1 MKLSDF
7 KGADA
12 FKVMGKL
19 LSVFK
24 TFFADEG
31 IKEIYDKKEDG
42 WVSKLF
48 EYSLENCSEGWLD
61 LFVIF
66 NPDVKREEVSLANVF
81 VFATEVMNDKEIM
94 ELFFSQGKTMQTTS
108 IGLATEN
115 TEV

>member
-19 LSVFK
+19 LDVFK
-24 TFFADEG
+24 VFFADEG
-31 IKEIYDKKEDG
+31 IKEIYDKKEKG
-42 WVSKLF
+42 WINNLF
-48 EYSLENCSEGWLD
+48 TYSLENCSEAWVE
-61 LFVIF
+61 LFLIF
-66 NPDVKREEVSLANVF
+66 NPDLKKDDVNLARVF
-81 VFATEVMNDKEIM
+81 VFATEVMNDEELM
-94 ELFFSQGKTMQTTS
+94 QLFFSQGKTTLVTS